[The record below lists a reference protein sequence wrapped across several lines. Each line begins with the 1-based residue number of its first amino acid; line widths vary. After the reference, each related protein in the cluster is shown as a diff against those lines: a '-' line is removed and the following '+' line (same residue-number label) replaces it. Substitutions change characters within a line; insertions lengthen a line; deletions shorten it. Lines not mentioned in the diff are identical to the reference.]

1 MALIDPGRKAPHFA
15 LHDQH
20 GHPHS
25 LSDYAGR
32 TLVLYFYP
40 KDDTPDCTTQA
51 CQFRDSHPDFAHIK
65 ASVLGISPDD
75 LAAHVTFS
83 GKHAVDFPLLV
94 DQRSKDSTPKMCS
107 AYGVWVEKQ
116 MFGKK
121 YFGVARTTFLIAPD
135 GKVARRWDN
144 VKVPGHAAEV
154 LAAAKALHAGE
165 LLPAQ
170 PASRSTRAKSQK
182 TPKSRPSSSKRSRT
196 GDSNPQFTPIRGS
209 RSAKVSRPKARSR

>member
-1 MALIDPGRKAPHFA
+1 MALIEPGRKAPQFA

-20 GHPHS
+20 SHPHS

-51 CQFRDSHPDFAHIK
+51 CQFRDSHPDFAHVK
-65 ASVLGISPDD
+65 TSVLGISPDD
-75 LAAHVTFS
+75 SAAHSMFAE
-83 GKHAVDFPLLV
+83 KHALDFPLLV
-94 DQRSKDSTPKMCS
+94 DQRSKDSTPKTCS
-107 AYGVWVEKQ
+107 AYGVWIEKQ

-121 YFGVARTTFLIAPD
+121 YFGAARTTYLIAPD

-144 VKVPGHAAEV
+144 VKVAGHAAEV

-165 LLPAQ
+165 PLPIK
-170 PASRSTRAKSQK
+170 PAPGGARAKSQK
-182 TPKSRPSSSKRSRT
+182 AAKARPSSSKRART